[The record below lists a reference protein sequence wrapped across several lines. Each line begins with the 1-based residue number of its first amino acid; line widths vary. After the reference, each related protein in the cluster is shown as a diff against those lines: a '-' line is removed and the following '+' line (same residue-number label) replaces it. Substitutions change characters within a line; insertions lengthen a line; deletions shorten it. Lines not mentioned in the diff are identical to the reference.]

1 MKNNPL
7 VSVIIPTYNS
17 SKYIKETLES
27 ILDQTYSNLEIVITD
42 DASKDDTLDIV
53 RGYED
58 SRIKILTNKKN
69 LGISGNMNKGILSSK
84 GKYIAIMDADDW
96 SYPYR
101 IEKQVKM
108 MEENPN
114 VVLCS
119 GYMDMCDENLKFKH
133 TRTYPTTN
141 EEIRKV
147 LLRYDPIA
155 HPASMWRKETLL
167 KTNLY
172 PLYVNNTCH
181 DYSLIF
187 EISQY
192 GEFQNIPESL
202 IKYRIRKDS
211 VTGKKVRQT
220 QLFST
225 YFQIKAIVEY
235 GFKPTFGDK
244 VFIFLRTIS
253 AYVLPVQIQR
263 AIANNFNYKKKK

>member
-1 MKNNPL
+1 MKTNPL

-27 ILDQTYSNLEIVITD
+27 ILNQTYSNLEIIITD
-42 DASKDDTLDIV
+42 DASKDNTLDIV

-58 SRIKILTNKKN
+58 ERIKILTSNKN
-69 LGISGNMNKGILSSK
+69 LGISQNMNKGILASE

-101 IEKQVKM
+101 IEKQVKL